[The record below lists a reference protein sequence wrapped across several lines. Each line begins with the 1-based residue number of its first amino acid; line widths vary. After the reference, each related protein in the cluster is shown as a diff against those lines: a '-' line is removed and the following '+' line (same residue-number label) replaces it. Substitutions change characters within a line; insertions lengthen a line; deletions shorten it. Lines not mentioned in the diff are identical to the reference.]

1 MGRPIMTTFKVK
13 NLFFFVP
20 LLLVLVNCG
29 GGGSGSDE
37 ANTTLQQTKKQFKVE
52 ISDLNIK
59 TEEQNKKV
67 VTSGQVKKVGQAT
80 LIVVE

>member
-1 MGRPIMTTFKVK
+1 MTALKVK
-13 NLFFFVP
+13 KLYFLLPLF
-20 LLLVLVNCG
+20 LALVNCG
-29 GGGSGSDE
+29 GGGSSSSDT
-37 ANTTLQQTKKQFKVE
+37 ADTTLQQTKKQFKVE

-59 TEEQNKKV
+59 TEEQNKNV